1 MSLTARQAI
10 ALEHPCASGPEVM
23 NQRFWR
29 SREERGV
36 LLSTIVTV
44 NK

>member
-1 MSLTARQAI
+1 MALTARQAI
-10 ALEHPCASGPEVM
+10 ALAHPCASAPEVM

-36 LLSTIVTV
+36 LMSTICTV